1 MKFIILLF
9 IFVEIYGFN
18 KNINISKLSGCRE
31 LRLDGTGNNLLS
43 FPITSFINNQANNNE
58 NLRMKFYVIGYDFY
72 FYFKYSETQNH
83 QFRACIEGMKR
94 STCKIQSYINEKKD
108 LQVVNCENL
117 THDFYYTELTL
128 IISKSKYIVIK
139 IMFLFNILFLDG
151 VIQFY
156 KKNENIPFLF
166 ADASFGFPLTH
177 LSFDRFENETVDTRL
192 FFDCPY

>member
-43 FPITSFINNQANNNE
+43 FPITSFINNHANDNE
-58 NLRMKFYVIGYDFY
+58 KLRMKFYVIGYDFY

-128 IISKSKYIVIK
+128 IIAK
-139 IMFLFNILFLDG
+139 NG

-177 LSFDRFENETVDTRL
+177 LSFDRYENETVDTRL